1 MPRRRLINGALDGFL
16 GNLVS
21 RYSDLNGYW
30 LLGFLAVQ
38 RKSLEIDLCSRG
50 SDVGVDS
57 PEHIFMALAIRKFAE
72 QLDKWKIPPAWVAGA
87 RLDVIWSRDV
97 ASGFVGGTRQDGY
110 EATFAASV
118 KTDLGRAVSRAKH
131 VFVAPQSAFGVAKCQ
146 SCLTNRSSGRV
157 RDKVPRSY
165 VGARAAQLNC

>member
-38 RKSLEIDLCSRG
+38 RRSLEIDLRHGSRRRT
-50 SDVGVDS
+50 DS
-57 PEHIFMALAIRKFAE
+57 PEEHFVELASRKFEE
-72 QLDKWKIPPAWVAGA
+72 QLGKWRIPPAWVAGA
-87 RLDVIWSRDV
+87 RLDVLWSKDAV
-97 ASGFVGGTRQDGY
+97 NGFVGGARQAGY

-118 KTDLGRAVSRAKH
+118 QTDLGRTLSRAKH
-131 VFVAPQSAFGVAKCQ
+131 LFVAPHNPRLES
-146 SCLTNRSSGRV
+146 RS
-157 RDKVPRSY
+157 
-165 VGARAAQLNC
+165 ARAA

>member
-38 RKSLEIDLCSRG
+38 RNSLEIDLCSRD
-50 SDVGVDS
+50 SDAGGDA
-57 PEHIFMALAIRKFAE
+57 PENIFVALATRKFAE
-72 QLDKWKIPPAWVAGA
+72 QLDKWKILAAWVAGA
-87 RLDVIWSRDV
+87 RLDVTWSRDV

-110 EATFAASV
+110 GATFAATV
-118 KTDLGRAVSRAKH
+118 TTDLGRAISRAKH
-131 VFVAPQSAFGVAKCQ
+131 VFVAPHNPRLES
-146 SCLTNRSSGRV
+146 RS
-157 RDKVPRSY
+157 
-165 VGARAAQLNC
+165 ARAP

>member
-38 RKSLEIDLCSRG
+38 RKSLEIDLCNRG
-50 SDVGVDS
+50 SGVAGDS
-57 PEHIFMALAIRKFAE
+57 SEHIFMELATRKFAE
-72 QLDKWKIPPAWVAGA
+72 QLDKWKISAAWVVEA

-97 ASGFVGGTRQDGY
+97 VSGFVGGTRQDGY

-118 KTDLGRAVSRAKH
+118 KTDLGRTISRAKH
-131 VFVAPQSAFGVAKCQ
+131 VFVAPHNPRLES
-146 SCLTNRSSGRV
+146 RS
-157 RDKVPRSY
+157 
-165 VGARAAQLNC
+165 ARAA